1 MNWKRGFKRITHVVA
16 IVIAVACG
24 VIAVYLPIHQHRY
37 ALANWWGNNDPLVIK
52 QPTEKDLA
60 DFEKWQ
66 QDNKVIIDPNSYC
79 IIPDSTNDQT
89 LMTVCNNYF
98 KSQREAFWYNLPTAK
113 LIGMVVLCGLGGVVA
128 GYVGTWAILWYGGL
142 AIVVLIH
149 WLILGFREDKPKDKQ
164 NNN

>member
-24 VIAVYLPIHQHRY
+24 IIAGFSPVQQYRSACSSSWRLKAQ
-37 ALANWWGNNDPLVIK
+37 LVIR

-79 IIPDSTNDQT
+79 IIPDSADDQT
-89 LMTVCNNYF
+89 LMTVCNDYPER
-98 KSQREAFWYNLPTAK
+98 QRFIYWKNLPKIK
-113 LIGMVVLCGLGGVVA
+113 LIGMVVLYGLGGAVA
-128 GYVGTWAILWYGGL
+128 GYVGIWVIWYIGL
-142 AIVVLIH
+142 ANFILIR
-149 WLILGFREDKPKDKQ
+149 WLVLGFREDKSTDEQKQ
-164 NNN
+164 